1 MDKYVSI
8 NSYKGG
14 RSTLLAVVI
23 LTAVNVFLACIDA
36 HYSLLFS
43 AILPQIAVGFAQN
56 FSGFEQFLIIFI
68 FAMIPVLLLGICYLL
83 SKKDWKWMLVAS
95 ILMSIDALALVAYS
109 IFIYFDGYSVS
120 SFFFEGI
127 ILFVLI
133 RSTKSG
139 KRLNNDF
146 EEPKQEEVVNEAVD
160 KQTQAEETDE
170 HIKVY
175 MFDKALAKQ
184 NKTDKT
190 WWYVLSIL
198 VFLVVEIGLCLIAV
212 FASSLGILSGILAIV
227 AMVGYIYIV
236 VKMAPFVS
244 CNSYSY
250 FKKDDCVCRVS
261 SQTLVTSQVFANLLV
276 EKETSNA
283 YYCSYI
289 SQNGKT
295 RKLVI
300 PKCYPNIE
308 EILY

>member
-14 RSTLLAVVI
+14 RTTLLAVVS
-23 LTAVNVFLACIDA
+23 LTAVNVILACIDSNVSFL
-36 HYSLLFS
+36 YS

-68 FAMIPVLLLGICYLL
+68 FAIIPVLLLGICYLL
-83 SKKDWKWMLVAS
+83 SKKDWKWMLVAT
-95 ILMSIDALALVAYS
+95 ILMSIDALALIAYC
-109 IFIYFDGYSVS
+109 IFIYFDGYIVS
-120 SFFFEGI
+120 NFLIEGI

-146 EEPKQEEVVNEAVD
+146 EEPKQEDVINEAVD
-160 KQTQAEETDE
+160 SQTQTMGTDE

-190 WWYVLSIL
+190 WLYFLSLLI
-198 VFLVVEIGLCLIAV
+198 FLAAEIGLCMLAV
-212 FASSLGILSGILAIV
+212 FVPSLGILSGILAIV
-227 AMVGYIYIV
+227 AVFGYIYVV

-300 PKCYPNIE
+300 PKCYSNIE